1 MITVKQII
9 EEIIQNNDF
18 VEDGLYNNYLNLT
31 SFWEYIKPIIENKL
45 QKEVSVSSIKMT
57 LSRISKDL
65 QKQKELKIIK
75 KSNFFIKKW
84 ISILTVSKTPQN
96 LWKIESIYEK
106 NIDFVDNY
114 FSVVNWS
121 KEINIIYSE
130 TIKDIIWE
138 IFSTFSNEIS
148 WLWAIG
154 IYLDDKMLET
164 KWMFYSLTKKLYFNW
179 VNILEITSTYKEIVF
194 FVREKDLKQA
204 IDSLIV

>member
-18 VEDGLYNNYLNLT
+18 VEDWLYNNYLNLT
-31 SFWEYIKPIIENKL
+31 SFWEYIKPILENKL

-65 QKQKELKIIK
+65 QKQKEIKIIK

-84 ISILTVSKTPQN
+84 ISILTVSKNQQN
-96 LWKIESIYEK
+96 LWNIEKIYRE

-121 KEINIIYSE
+121 KEINIIYSD
-130 TIKDIIWE
+130 TIENIIWE
-138 IFSTFSNEIS
+138 VFTSSINKIS
-148 WLWAIG
+148 WLWAIW

-194 FVREKDLKQA
+194 FVREKDLKEA

>member
-65 QKQKELKIIK
+65 QKQKEIKVIK
-75 KSNFFIKKW
+75 KSIFFIKKW
-84 ISILTVSKTPQN
+84 ISILTVSKTKQN
-96 LWKIESIYEK
+96 LWNIEKIYRE

-130 TIKDIIWE
+130 NIENIIWE
-138 IFSTFSNEIS
+138 IFPNLINKIS
-148 WLWAIG
+148 WLWAIW

>member
-65 QKQKELKIIK
+65 QKQKEIKVIK

-84 ISILTVSKTPQN
+84 ISILTVSKTKQN
-96 LWKIESIYEK
+96 LWNIEKIYRE

-130 TIKDIIWE
+130 NIENIIWE
-138 IFSTFSNEIS
+138 IFPNLINKIS
-148 WLWAIG
+148 WLWAIW

>member
-31 SFWEYIKPIIENKL
+31 SFWEYIKPILENKL

-65 QKQKELKIIK
+65 QKQKEIKIIK

-84 ISILTVSKTPQN
+84 ISILTVSKNQQN
-96 LWKIESIYEK
+96 LWNIEKIYRE

-130 TIKDIIWE
+130 TIENIIWE
-138 IFSTFSNEIS
+138 IFISSINKIS
-148 WLWAIG
+148 WLWAIW

-164 KWMFYSLTKKLYFNW
+164 KGMFYSLTKKLYFNW

-194 FVREKDLKQA
+194 FVREKDLKEA

>member
-18 VEDGLYNNYLNLT
+18 VEDWLYNNYLNLT
-31 SFWEYIKPIIENKL
+31 SFWEYIKPILENKL

-57 LSRISKDL
+57 LSRISKNL
-65 QKQKELKIIK
+65 QKQKEIKIIK

-84 ISILTVSKTPQN
+84 ISILTVSKNQQN
-96 LWKIESIYEK
+96 LWNIEKIYRE

-121 KEINIIYSE
+121 KEINIIYSD
-130 TIKDIIWE
+130 TIENIIWE
-138 IFSTFSNEIS
+138 VFTSSINKIS
-148 WLWAIG
+148 WLWAIW

-194 FVREKDLKQA
+194 FVREKDLKEA

>member
-31 SFWEYIKPIIENKL
+31 SFWEYIKPILENKL
-45 QKEVSVSSIKMT
+45 QKEVSVSSI
-57 LSRISKDL
+57 
-65 QKQKELKIIK
+65 

-84 ISILTVSKTPQN
+84 ISILTVSKNQQN
-96 LWKIESIYEK
+96 LWNIEKIYRE

-130 TIKDIIWE
+130 TIENIIWE
-138 IFSTFSNEIS
+138 IFISSINKIS
-148 WLWAIG
+148 WLWAIW

-164 KWMFYSLTKKLYFNW
+164 KGMFYSLTKKLYFNW

-194 FVREKDLKQA
+194 FVREKDLKEA

>member
-65 QKQKELKIIK
+65 QKQKEIKVIK
-75 KSNFFIKKW
+75 KSNFFIKKG
-84 ISILTVSKTPQN
+84 ISILTVSKTKQN
-96 LWKIESIYEK
+96 LWNIEKIYRE

-130 TIKDIIWE
+130 NIENIIWE
-138 IFSTFSNEIS
+138 IFPNLINKIS
-148 WLWAIG
+148 WLWAIW

>member
-1 MITVKQII
+1 MITVKEII
-9 EEIIQNNDF
+9 EEIIQSNDF

-31 SFWEYIKPIIENKL
+31 SFWEYIKPIIEQKI
-45 QKEVSVSSIKMT
+45 QKEISVSSIKMT

-65 QKQKELKIIK
+65 QKHKEIKVIK

-84 ISILTVSKTPQN
+84 ICILTVSKTQEN
-96 LWKIESIYEK
+96 LWKIENIYKE

-130 TIKDIIWE
+130 SIENIIWK
-138 IFSTFSNEIS
+138 IFLNSTNKIL
-148 WLWAIG
+148 WLWAIW

-194 FVREKDLKQA
+194 FVRENDLKKA

>member
-31 SFWEYIKPIIENKL
+31 SFWEYIKPILENKL

-65 QKQKELKIIK
+65 QKQKEIKIIK

-84 ISILTVSKTPQN
+84 ISILTVSKNQQN
-96 LWKIESIYEK
+96 LWNIEKIYRE

-121 KEINIIYSE
+121 KEINIIYSD
-130 TIKDIIWE
+130 TIENIIWE
-138 IFSTFSNEIS
+138 VFTSSINKIS
-148 WLWAIG
+148 WLWAIW

-164 KWMFYSLTKKLYFNW
+164 KGMFYSLTKKLYFNW

-194 FVREKDLKQA
+194 FVREKDLKEA

>member
-31 SFWEYIKPIIENKL
+31 SFWEYIKPILENKL

-65 QKQKELKIIK
+65 QKQKEIKIIK

-84 ISILTVSKTPQN
+84 ISILTVSKNQQN
-96 LWKIESIYEK
+96 LWNIEKIYRE

-121 KEINIIYSE
+121 KEINIIYSD
-130 TIKDIIWE
+130 TIENIIWE
-138 IFSTFSNEIS
+138 VFTSSINKIS
-148 WLWAIG
+148 WLWAIW

-194 FVREKDLKQA
+194 FVREKDLKEA